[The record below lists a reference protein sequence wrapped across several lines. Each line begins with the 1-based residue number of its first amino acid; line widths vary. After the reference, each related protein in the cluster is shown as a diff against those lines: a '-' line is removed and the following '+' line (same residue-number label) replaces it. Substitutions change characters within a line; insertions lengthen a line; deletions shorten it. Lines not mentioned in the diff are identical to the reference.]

1 MSASP
6 AELKITSRPM
16 FLDRELEAPRWW
28 YGSDPF
34 GTAVMN
40 ALSLTFPAGER
51 FFIQSVKRY
60 AADLPPLLAREVR
73 AFTLQEGAH
82 TREHLA
88 FNAFIARTGYD
99 TEPVEALVETRLGM
113 AQSRPWLIQ
122 LAATVAL
129 EHFTASF
136 AHVLLKD
143 RRLLEE
149 VPTPLA
155 RIWQWHAIEEI
166 EHKGV
171 AYDVFMHAAAHL
183 SPWRRW
189 MVRRWAMALTTL
201 LFLTTVH
208 RASLGLLKQDGIIG
222 WKARLGLARWLWKE
236 PGLYRRVLGAYFAF
250 YRPSFHP
257 WQVDDRHLIADA
269 EARLAA

>member
-1 MSASP
+1 M
-6 AELKITSRPM
+6 
-16 FLDRELEAPRWW
+16 DRKVEAPRWW
-28 YGSDPF
+28 YGGDPF

-40 ALSLTFPAGER
+40 ALSLTFPEGER

-60 AADLPPLLAREVR
+60 AADLPPALAREVR
-73 AFTLQEGAH
+73 AFVGQEGAH

-88 FNAFIARTGYD
+88 FNEMIARSGYD
-99 TEPVEALVETRLGM
+99 NDPIEALVEKRLGI
-113 AQSRPWLIQ
+113 ARSRPWLVQ

-136 AHVLLKD
+136 AHALLAN
-143 RRLLEE
+143 RRLLRD
-149 VPTPLA
+149 VPSDLA
-155 RIWQWHAIEEI
+155 KLWEWHAIEEI

-171 AYDVFMHAAAHL
+171 AYDVYMHAAAHL

-189 MVRRWAMALTTL
+189 MVRRWAMALTTV
-201 LFLTTVH
+201 LFLTTVQ
-208 RASLGLLKQDGIIG
+208 RASLALLKQDGITG
-222 WKARLGLARWLWKE
+222 WKARLGLSRWLWKT
-236 PGLYRRVLGAYFAF
+236 PGLYRLVLKEYFAF

-269 EARLAA
+269 EERLAL